1 MLLAVTHTKVLVII
15 DKYKRFIF
23 GVEKEKKKEMETLD
37 DLLARVEKGKTPEKT
52 AEEIAAEQAEEQRLK
67 AEADAAEAERLKQEA
82 EKEKGSGEGAE
93 EEGTETQKSFS
104 EILGEAKP
112 AEEKKA
118 EVPAEVLAEIE
129 SYKQKVADYEAKLND
144 PLVKAV
150 TAEAT
155 KEQLLAIAAEL
166 QGKDYS
172 KSSYKDLLTLEIS
185 QITGFEGEE
194 LEEQVVEALA
204 DFESMPKW
212 KQIAAE
218 KEMQAK
224 FESKAKKGESA
235 TLQALEAAYS
245 EKVKT
250 IKTPEQAQKEIQD
263 IEKADKEAISTL
275 GKKVVGQK
283 LYGVEFTENDLKEIV
298 EKDYSF
304 DKANEYLNEKGELN
318 IGSFLE
324 DRFIKKNLAKMIE
337 LAEQRGAEK
346 ANKGTA
352 VTKTV
357 KQTGVTTTKV
367 NPNEEELKALGLNGV
382 VEMPKS
388 IQWKD

>member
-1 MLLAVTHTKVLVII
+1 
-15 DKYKRFIF
+15 
-23 GVEKEKKKEMETLD
+23 METLE
-37 DLLARVEKGKTPEKT
+37 DLLARVGANSTEKT
-52 AEEIAAEQAEEQRLK
+52 AEEIAAEQQAEEQRLQ
-67 AEADAAEAERLKQEA
+67 AEAEAEAERLKQEA
-82 EKEKGSGEGAE
+82 EKEKGSGEGE
-93 EEGTETQKSFS
+93 EENTETQKSFS
-104 EILGEAKP
+104 EILGNAKP
-112 AEEKKA
+112 EEKKV

-129 SYKQKVADYEAKLND
+129 SYKQKVAQYEAKLND

-185 QITGFEGEE
+185 QITGMEGEE
-194 LEEQVVEALA
+194 LEEQVIEALA
-204 DFESMPKW
+204 EFDSMPKW

-250 IKTPEQAQKEIQD
+250 IKTPEQMQKEIQE

-275 GKKVVGQK
+275 GKKLIGQK
-283 LYGVEFTENDLKEIV
+283 LYGVEFTEDTLKEIV
-298 EKDYSF
+298 EKDYGV
-304 DKANEYLNEKGELN
+304 DKVNEYLNEKGELN
-318 IGSFLE
+318 IGGFLE
-324 DRFIKKNLAKMIE
+324 DKFIKKNLAKMIE
-337 LAEQRGAEK
+337 LAEERGAEK
-346 ANKGTA
+346 AKKGTA

-367 NPNEEELKALGLNGV
+367 DPKAEELRALGLNNV
-382 VEMPKS
+382 VEAPKS